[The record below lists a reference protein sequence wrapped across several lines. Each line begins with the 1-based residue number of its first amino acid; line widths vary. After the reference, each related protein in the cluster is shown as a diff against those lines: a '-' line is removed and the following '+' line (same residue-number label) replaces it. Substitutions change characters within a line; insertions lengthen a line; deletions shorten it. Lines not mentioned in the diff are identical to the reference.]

1 MMKTIG
7 VAEARD
13 ALSELVSRAAFGGER
28 YVVERRGKPLA
39 ALIGIEEYLQVMH
52 LLAEKGV
59 DDEVQ
64 GMPVR
69 LRLADD
75 HYVVSSDQ
83 LDLYGVG
90 HTPEEAREDYV
101 TAARE
106 YYADL
111 RAHTGRLYAHL
122 DRHLALLRRV
132 FGDAE
137 DNA

>member
-1 MMKTIG
+1 MKTIG

-13 ALSELVSRAAFGGER
+13 TLSELVNRAAFGGER
-28 YVVERRGKPLA
+28 YVVGRRGKRLA
-39 ALIGIEEYLQVMH
+39 ALIGIDEYEQVMR

-59 DDEVQ
+59 DDEVC

-69 LRLADD
+69 LRLTDD
-75 HYVVSSDQ
+75 HYVVSSDE

-111 RAHTGRLYAHL
+111 RAHAGRLYARL
-122 DRHLALLRRV
+122 DSHLALLQRV
-132 FGDAE
+132 FGDAR
-137 DNA
+137 NGA

>member
-1 MMKTIG
+1 MKTIG

-13 ALSELVSRAAFGGER
+13 ALSELVNRAAFGGER
-28 YVVERRGKPLA
+28 YVVARRGKPLA
-39 ALIGIEEYLQVMH
+39 ALIGIEEYLQVMR

-64 GMPVR
+64 GMTVR
-69 LRLADD
+69 LRLTDD

-90 HTPEEAREDYV
+90 HTPEEARADYL

-106 YYADL
+106 YYSDL

-137 DNA
+137 DSA